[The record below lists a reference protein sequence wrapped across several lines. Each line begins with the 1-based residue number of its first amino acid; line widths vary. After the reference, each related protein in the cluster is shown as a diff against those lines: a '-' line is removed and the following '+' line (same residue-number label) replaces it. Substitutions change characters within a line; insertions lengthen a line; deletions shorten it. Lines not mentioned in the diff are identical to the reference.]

1 MAEDSRV
8 VASFQKNSQE
18 EYRFTITSFRG
29 KEYADIR
36 IYYENDGDFL
46 PSKKGITVSPDAWE
60 SFRSCLDELESEL
73 KERNLLKDGEG
84 ESEG

>member
-18 EYRFTITSFRG
+18 EFRFTITSFRG
-29 KEYADIR
+29 NDYADIR

-46 PSKKGITVSPDAWE
+46 PSKKGITISPEAWK
-60 SFRSCLDELESEL
+60 SFRECLDELESEL
-73 KERNLLKDGEG
+73 RERKLLKDDDGEG
-84 ESEG
+84 

>member
-18 EYRFTITSFRG
+18 EFRFTITSFRG

-73 KERNLLKDGEG
+73 KERNLLKADEGEG
-84 ESEG
+84 

>member
-73 KERNLLKDGEG
+73 KERNLLKAD